1 MILEVRSRIEIHLEF
16 DLMSRN
22 GGMMAEQDSMTQ
34 PKGKSAKGKA
44 VYKRGKSDASSRK
57 AEEPTGGDAT
67 EAAENHGSIDAQDP
81 HVVARIQ
88 QRAYWLYEAGG
99 FEHGHDLEHWLEAE
113 RQVRGLSDQN
123 G

>member
-1 MILEVRSRIEIHLEF
+1 MGA
-16 DLMSRN
+16 LMS
-22 GGMMAEQDSMTQ
+22 EQDSMTQ
-34 PKGKSAKGKA
+34 PKGKSAKGKT
-44 VYKRGKSDASSRK
+44 VYRRGKPDASSRR
-57 AEEPTGGDAT
+57 AEEPT
-67 EAAENHGSIDAQDP
+67 EAAQNHGSIDAQDP